1 MNRLRIMPD
10 GRVKDGR
17 MSART
22 VAQTIKRLVVSVGLD
37 PSRFGGH
44 SLRAGLVTQAYRNG
58 QQERMIAKQTRHKSV
73 VVLRTYEREA
83 RLDVDNVSRSLGL

>member
-1 MNRLRIMPD
+1 MTWKPLNIANSCKNRNRGAL
-10 GRVKDGR
+10 
-17 MSART
+17 
-22 VAQTIKRLVVSVGLD
+22 Q
-37 PSRFGGH
+37 FGGH

-58 QQERMIAKQTRHKSV
+58 QQERVIAKQTRHKSV